1 MRSGPA
7 IMEWMSR
14 PTKSILAIALLCAGL
29 FPVREARAVCKEPL
43 PAADLHALD
52 TLAIA
57 DPVAADR
64 KARAALDA
72 TRDAARRAQLL
83 AILAD
88 AHNTTGDDDA
98 SLQDIREGRAQL
110 ALAGPFEGADRV
122 GLRLALVEAD
132 AAHNRQEM
140 LAAVSGLEQWRDV
153 AQRQPIGRAC
163 LLLVRS
169 RVLSRLGMHE
179 QSAREGLEAHAIA
192 TQSGSEDAISETH
205 FQLAN
210 AFRRAGMFEQAS
222 PHVDASIALE
232 RSRRQ
237 PAALS
242 GALYLKAG
250 ILGDSGRI
258 GEARDVMLESRRISL
273 DQDDRI
279 SVAFENQGL
288 CEFELLLG
296 NPGAAR
302 ALCGE
307 SRLAFA
313 KAGREDMVALTEVLE
328 ARIDM
333 AMHRPAKALATLE
346 KVLRNDDATMPP
358 FGIARAWRVR
368 ADAHGALGQTAGAVK
383 ALRKYLELEE
393 ATQQLQRS
401 LAAALTLAQFESQ
414 AQEVRE
420 ARLNREVRERR
431 EQASAASASR
441 QKAWALVAASAAI
454 IGLLLALLAASR
466 RNARVLRRQEALL
479 KAASE
484 LSSDAIALLTADG
497 RVRLAN
503 RDLFGQGGPPP
514 QHGLLIDAV
523 PASLK
528 DGMREVLALLLEDGI
543 EVERNLRIES
553 PAAKNGWRD
562 IELRAFPIF
571 QSSRLIGATLRT
583 TDVTARRA
591 VERAALEWLERQ
603 RERAGDGLHE
613 GLAQELAGVSMR
625 LGAMATAQRSGRTV
639 APDTLE
645 ASIAQL
651 SGAIA
656 ATRNLASELS
666 PMAGGRG
673 SLQDALARL
682 AAEAGRRS
690 GAPVHFA
697 GTWDPLPDLG
707 RAAELIYRIAE
718 LALLAPGKESVA
730 AATTLGVELQ
740 PEGIQLMLE
749 AQSGFQSLD
758 AQILQI
764 IRHLATLLG
773 ASTHIQQLEQQGW
786 RLRVTVPRSGL
797 AR

>member
-1 MRSGPA
+1 
-7 IMEWMSR
+7 MEWMSR
-14 PTKSILAIALLCAGL
+14 HLKSTLVIALLCAGVL
-29 FPVREARAVCKEPL
+29 WPASEARAVCKEPL

-52 TLAIA
+52 SLAIA

-64 KARAALDA
+64 QARTVLDA
-72 TRDAARRAQLL
+72 TRDPARRAQLH

-110 ALAGPFEGADRV
+110 ALAGSFEGAERV

-140 LAAVSGLEQWRDV
+140 LAAVSGLEQWREV

-192 TQSGSEDAISETH
+192 TQSGSDDAVSETH

-210 AFRRAGMFEQAS
+210 AFRRAGMFEQAL
-222 PHVDASIALE
+222 PHVESSIALE

-242 GALYLKAG
+242 IALYLKAG
-250 ILGDSGRI
+250 ILADSGRAS
-258 GEARDVMLESRRISL
+258 EARDVMLESRRISL
-273 DQDDRI
+273 DQDDHI

-288 CEFELLLG
+288 CASELLLG
-296 NPGAAR
+296 NLDTAR
-302 ALCGE
+302 KLCSE
-307 SRLAFA
+307 SRLAFD
-313 KAGREDMVALTEVLE
+313 KAGRDDQVAVTEIVE

-333 AMHRPAKALATLE
+333 ATKNPAKALATLVR
-346 KVLRNDDATMPP
+346 VLRDDGATMPP

-368 ADAHGALGQTAGAVK
+368 ADAHDALGQPFEALK
-383 ALRKYLELEE
+383 ALRKFLELEE
-393 ATQQLQRS
+393 ATQQVQRS

-420 ARLNREVRERR
+420 AQLNREVHERR
-431 EQASAASASR
+431 QQASAASASR
-441 QKAWALVAASAAI
+441 QKAWALVAASAVI

-466 RNARVLRRQEALL
+466 RNARVLRQQEALL

-484 LSSDAIALLTADG
+484 LSPDAIALLAADG

-503 RDLFGQGGPPP
+503 RDLFGHGQPPT
-514 QHGLLIDAV
+514 QHELLIDAV
-523 PASLK
+523 PLSLK
-528 DGMREVLALLLEDGI
+528 DAMREVLALLLEDGI
-543 EVERNLRIES
+543 EVERDLRIEAS
-553 PAAKNGWRD
+553 DGKSGWRD
-562 IELRAFPIF
+562 IELRAVPIF
-571 QSSRLIGATLRT
+571 QANRLIGATLRT
-583 TDVTARRA
+583 TDVTSRRA

-603 RERAGDGLHE
+603 RERAGDDLHE

-625 LGAMATAQRSGRTV
+625 LGAMATAQRSGRSV
-639 APDTLE
+639 APGTIE

-656 ATRNLASELS
+656 ATRDLASEIS
-666 PMAGGRG
+666 PMVGGRG

-682 AAEAGRRS
+682 ATEAGRRS
-690 GAPVHFA
+690 GAPVNFT

-707 RAAELIYRIAE
+707 RAGELIYRIAE
-718 LALLAPGKESVA
+718 LALLAPGTETGAV
-730 AATTLGVELQ
+730 ATTLGVELL
-740 PEGIQLMLE
+740 PEGIQLLIE
-749 AQSGFQSLD
+749 ARAGFQSLD
-758 AQILQI
+758 AQILQL
-764 IRHLATLLG
+764 IRYLATLLG
-773 ASTHIQQLEQQGW
+773 ASTHIQQLEEQGW
-786 RLRVTVPRSGL
+786 RLRVAVPRSGL

>member
-1 MRSGPA
+1 
-7 IMEWMSR
+7 MEWMFR
-14 PTKSILAIALLCAGL
+14 LLKSTLAITLLCAGVL

-52 TLAIA
+52 SLAIA
-57 DPVAADR
+57 DPVAAER
-64 KARAALDA
+64 QARAALET
-72 TRDAARRAQLL
+72 TRDPARRAQLH

-88 AHNTTGDDDA
+88 AHNTTGEDDA
-98 SLQDIREGRAQL
+98 SLQDIREGRTQL
-110 ALAGPFEGADRV
+110 GLAGPFEWADRV

-140 LAAVSGLEQWRDV
+140 LAAVSGLEQWREV

-169 RVLSRLGMHE
+169 RVLSRLGMYE

-192 TQSGSEDAISETH
+192 IQSGSEDATSETH

-210 AFRRAGMFEQAS
+210 AFRRAGMFDRAI

-232 RSRRQ
+232 HSRKQ

-242 GALYLKAG
+242 SALYLKAS
-250 ILGDSGRI
+250 ILADANRAS
-258 GEARDVMLESRRISL
+258 EARDVMLESRRISMA
-273 DQDDRI
+273 QDDRI

-288 CEFELLLG
+288 CESELLLG
-296 NPGAAR
+296 NLDTAR
-302 ALCGE
+302 RLCSE

-313 KAGREDMVALTEVLE
+313 KAGREDMVAVTEVLE
-328 ARIDM
+328 ARTDL
-333 AMHRPAKALATLE
+333 ALKRPANALATLE
-346 KVLRNDDATMPP
+346 RVLRDEGASMPP
-358 FGIARAWRVR
+358 FSIARAWRVR
-368 ADAHGALGQTAGAVK
+368 ADAHDALGQSSEAVK
-383 ALRKYLELEE
+383 ALRKSLELEE

-401 LAAALTLAQFESQ
+401 VGAALTLAQFESQ

-420 ARLNREVRERR
+420 AQLNREVRERR
-431 EQASAASASR
+431 EQASAAAASR
-441 QKAWALVAASAAI
+441 QKAWVLVGASVVI

-484 LSSDAIALLTADG
+484 ISPDAIALLTSDG
-497 RVRLAN
+497 RVQLAN
-503 RDLFGQGGPPP
+503 RDLFGQGQPPT
-514 QHGLLIDAV
+514 QHERLIDTV
-523 PASLK
+523 PVSLK
-528 DGMREVLALLLEDGI
+528 DAMRDVLALLLEDGI
-543 EVERNLRIES
+543 EVERDLRIEA
-553 PAAKNGWRD
+553 PDGKHGWRD

-571 QSSRLIGATLRT
+571 QANRLIGATLRT
-583 TDVTARRA
+583 TDVTSRRA

-625 LGAMATAQRSGRTV
+625 LGAMVTAQRSGRAV
-639 APDTLE
+639 APDTIE

-656 ATRNLASELS
+656 ATRDLASELS
-666 PMAGGRG
+666 PMVGGRG

-707 RAAELIYRIAE
+707 RAGELIYRIAE
-718 LALLAPGKESVA
+718 LALLATGKEAGAV
-730 AATTLGVELQ
+730 ATTLGVELQ
-740 PEGIQLMLE
+740 PEGIQLLLE
-749 AQSGFQSLD
+749 AQAGFRSLD
-758 AQILQI
+758 AQILQL
-764 IRHLATLLG
+764 IRYLATLLG
-773 ASTHIQQLEQQGW
+773 ASTHIQQLEEQGW
-786 RLRVTVPRSGL
+786 RLRVAVPRSGL